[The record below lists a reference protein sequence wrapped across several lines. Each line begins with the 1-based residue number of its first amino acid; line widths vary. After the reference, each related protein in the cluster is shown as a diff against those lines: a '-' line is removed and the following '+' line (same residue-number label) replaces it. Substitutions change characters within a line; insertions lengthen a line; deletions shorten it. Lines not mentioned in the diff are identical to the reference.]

1 MQCAARLSIHAAV
14 HPCPRTGAFVLP
26 TECQTPPAGGFV
38 LPTECQT
45 PRAGGFVL
53 PTECQTEAAMDLE
66 LSEGG
71 HALQATEEEVRG
83 PASNAGR

>member
-14 HPCPRTGAFVLP
+14 HPCPRTGA
-26 TECQTPPAGGFV
+26 FV